1 MTDLRKSRILVTPT
15 SYAKNDPTLRS
26 KLEAEVSEVVYNTT
40 GHPLSSSELMEMITG
55 CNGYIAGLDDIDRNV
70 IEAAHQ
76 LKVISRYGVGVDK
89 VDLDAAKE
97 NGIVVTNTPG
107 ANSVS
112 VAELTIG
119 LIISLARMIPAAS
132 EATKNGEWPRMSG
145 LTLAGKVIGLLGF
158 GAIGKN
164 VARRLQGFDCMV
176 IAYDPAYDS
185 ATGEDLGVQFRL
197 RDEIISEADF
207 LSLHIPLTSDTQGMV
222 NTAFLRKMKPGA
234 FLVNTSRGELI
245 DEEGLLGALT
255 SGQLRGAALD
265 VFAQQPPGTDNP
277 LLALPQVIATPHM
290 GAHTDG
296 ATNAMGWAA
305 MRDCLAVLRGEEPTY
320 RVV

>member
-132 EATKNGEWPRMSG
+132 EATKTGEWPRMSG